1 MKSDDNVIYHTLQ
14 RETSHS
20 NPIYAKGRILSM
32 TEGEIFLRNLL
43 VKLEQSGM
51 TEAELSVKAKL
62 NRRAV
67 TDLREGRVR
76 SPKLSTVFAL
86 SRALGEDPGE
96 MMGLG
101 PRLKVQQELARYL
114 EQYPEDVQRQ
124 MLHALV
130 ALRGEGQEPA

>member
-1 MKSDDNVIYHTLQ
+1 MIFHTHQ

-20 NPIYAKGRILSM
+20 NPVCARGRILTM

-43 VKLEQSGM
+43 VKLDQSGM
-51 TEAELSVKAKL
+51 TEAELSVKANL

-130 ALRGEGQEPA
+130 ALRGEGREPA